1 MTERELQNKI
11 LEILY
16 YRYREGK
23 SGQLFFSEIKDL
35 LPELD
40 RLSRVDEACRVLK
53 DNGYIEAF
61 FLSGNSGYVKKIT
74 ALGREYVEENIL
86 SKGTVK
92 KEKDNPKTESTLTDE
107 DGNPITTEN
116 TIPEVITID
125 DRESNDS
132 LVSTSYK
139 TQVLS
144 HKIKDKNV
152 PPCFGIDDIADS
164 FLTQL
169 DNVSSIQEDNV
180 CMIGIFG
187 EWGRG
192 KTYFFNRLKN
202 KLNQRKDKDSVKY
215 DIVEFNA
222 WKYQD
227 TPALWAYLFES
238 IYHKAKPCVRAKYKF
253 NRNWGAFF
261 YEMLLFL
268 LPTIILIVNHYI
280 ELIKIPSSTTIWS
293 LGISSALFILKLCKD
308 HTDVALSL
316 IKQLQSKPDFSHHL
330 GAQAEIEKELESL
343 LKSWIGESETSRRKV
358 LLFVDDIDRCPAA
371 KMSGIVESLRVVL
384 ENEEIRKR
392 LIVVCSI
399 DPAKLKADISNRL
412 KTIEADEAKLKMYV
426 SEQLDKLFIFSIGLC
441 RLSHSQLCQYLDT
454 LILHKDIDSQPS
466 NPTSNGSSPVD
477 TSRIIGSIVA
487 YSNPGEPIE
496 AKASDYLNIL
506 KDELSDK
513 EGITPRKARIIY
525 YRILFA
531 NNILSANTGAL
542 ISDSLVKQII
552 ESSLNYDN
560 NIDMNAAFS
569 DVIEMVVPY

>member
-1 MTERELQNKI
+1 M
-11 LEILY
+11 
-16 YRYREGK
+16 
-23 SGQLFFSEIKDL
+23 
-35 LPELD
+35 
-40 RLSRVDEACRVLK
+40 
-53 DNGYIEAF
+53 
-61 FLSGNSGYVKKIT
+61 
-74 ALGREYVEENIL
+74 GREYVEENIL
-86 SKGTVK
+86 SQITVK
-92 KEKDNPKTESTLTDE
+92 KEDNPKTEATLTDE

-116 TIPEVITID
+116 AIPEEITID
-125 DRESNDS
+125 DSESNDS

-139 TQVLS
+139 TQILS
-144 HKIKDKNV
+144 HNIKDKNV
-152 PPCFGIDDIADS
+152 PPCFGRDNIADS

-343 LKSWIGESETSRRKV
+343 LKSWISESSSSKKKV
-358 LLFVDDIDRCPAA
+358 LLFVDDIDRCPAS
-371 KMSGIVESLRVVL
+371 KMSDIVESLRVVL
-384 ENEEIRKR
+384 ENEDIRKR

-412 KTIEADEAKLKMYV
+412 KPIAADEGKLKMYV
-426 SEQLDKLFIFSIGLC
+426 TEQLDKLFIFSIGLC
-441 RLSHSQLCQYLDT
+441 RLSHGQLCQYLDT
-454 LILHKDIDSQPS
+454 LITNMDQVVQSSRPS
-466 NPTSNGSSPVD
+466 SNGSSPVD
-477 TSRIIGSIVA
+477 TTRIVGSIVA
-487 YSNPGEPIE
+487 YRNSGEPIE
-496 AKASDYLNIL
+496 VNESDYLNIL
-506 KDELSDK
+506 KDELSTK

-531 NNILSANTGAL
+531 NNILSTNLGST
-542 ISDSLVKQII
+542 ISDTLVKQII
-552 ESSLNYDN
+552 ERSLNIDN
-560 NIDMNAAFS
+560 NLDINAAFS
-569 DVIEMVVPY
+569 DVIETAVPY